1 MKRPMLI
8 IVSVVVAFVLLGTV
22 MMALFGPYVGSTYYS
37 VSSGLPGYGGG
48 APEYSVPQESFAS
61 APLPASDQ
69 VKVMMEG
76 MDSSN
81 AQALQERMVIQNA
94 DLAIVVADPQARMS
108 EIAAMAVAMGGH
120 VVSSS
125 LYTTYYGPNS
135 VEAPEATMTIR
146 VPQEKLDEALATIE
160 KDAVKVNYENRTS
173 EDITNFYVDLQS
185 QLKAKEAAEKKLL
198 EFLEK
203 AEDTEST
210 LAVYTQLQIIQSE
223 IEVLKGQIKY
233 YDESVALSAVSVRL
247 IAEETVQPVEIGGW
261 KLEGTVNEA
270 VQNLIYFT
278 QGFVRFLINLVV
290 FFLPALIMVAVTFYI
305 LFLGGRGLYRRFR
318 KSKGAVNVKEEE
330 KK

>member
-1 MKRPMLI
+1 
-8 IVSVVVAFVLLGTV
+8 
-22 MMALFGPYVGSTYYS
+22 
-37 VSSGLPGYGGG
+37 
-48 APEYSVPQESFAS
+48 
-61 APLPASDQ
+61 
-69 VKVMMEG
+69 
-76 MDSSN
+76 
-81 AQALQERMVIQNA
+81 MVIQNA

-173 EDITNFYVDLQS
+173 EDITSVYVDLQS

-233 YDESVALSAVSVRL
+233 YDESVALSAVSIRL

-261 KLEGTVNEA
+261 KLQGTANEA
-270 VQNLIYFT
+270 VQDLIYFT
-278 QGFVRFLINLVV
+278 QGFVQFLIRFVLYT
-290 FFLPALIMVAVTFYI
+290 LPALILVAIPLYLV
-305 LFLGGRGLYRRFR
+305 FLGGRGIYRKLK
-318 KSKGAVNVKEEE
+318 KSKVATEVKTEE